1 VVIDR
6 RRFLGA
12 MGVGAGMLV
21 TGEAAA
27 AQPRAESRVYLGT
40 YTTWPGGGTGIGL
53 ASYDQTTGQ
62 LRATGVFPGV
72 ANPSFVI
79 ESGRTLY
86 AVNEQSSGSVTSI
99 AVGAG
104 GGLRIINTQSTGGA
118 DPCHLAL
125 DPSGR
130 YLLSAN
136 YSSGSVSVHPVKA
149 DGGLGARTDL
159 VTHKGSGPD
168 RERQEGPHAH
178 QVLPDLAG
186 KHLLAVDLGTD
197 SVYSY
202 QLDTTTGK
210 LVLVGTAKVKA
221 GAGPRHLAFHP
232 TGAFAYIAN
241 ELDSTIVAAAY
252 DADRG
257 VLTPGQALR
266 TVPAGAPTTPRNYP
280 AEVVVSADGR
290 FVYVSNRGH
299 DSVALFA
306 VEQGGARLRFV
317 ETVPTGGKFPRHVT
331 FDPSGRFLF
340 AANQNSNTVT
350 SFRVDPATG
359 RLTASGVPL
368 SSPIPVCVVPT
379 RLG

>member
-1 VVIDR
+1 VVVDR

-12 MGVGAGMLV
+12 MGVGAGMLM
-21 TGEAAA
+21 TGGVAA

-53 ASYDQTTGQ
+53 ALYDQTTGQ
-62 LRATGVFPGV
+62 LRQTGVFPGV

-79 ESGRTLY
+79 EAGRTLY
-86 AVNEQSSGSVTSI
+86 AVNEQSNGAVTSI
-99 AVGAG
+99 AIGAG
-104 GGLRIINTQSTGGA
+104 GGLRVINTQSTGGA
-118 DPCHLAL
+118 DPCHLTL

-168 RERQEGPHAH
+168 HERQNGPHAH
-178 QVLPDLAG
+178 QILPDHSG

-202 QLDTTTGK
+202 KLNTTTGK
-210 LVLVGTAKVKA
+210 LALANTAKLKP
-221 GAGPRHLAFHP
+221 GAGPRHLAFHS
-232 TGAFAYIAN
+232 TGNFAYIAN
-241 ELDSTIVAAAY
+241 ELDSTIVTATY
-252 DADRG
+252 DAATG
-257 VLTPGQALR
+257 KL
-266 TVPAGAPTTPRNYP
+266 VPVQTLSTLPSGAPSTPRNYP
-280 AEVVVSADGR
+280 AEILVAKDGR
-290 FVYVSNRGH
+290 FVYLSNRGH

-317 ETVPTGGKFPRHVT
+317 EAVPTGGKFPRHIT
-331 FDPSGRFLF
+331 LDPSGRFLF
-340 AANQNSNTVT
+340 AANQNSNSVT
-350 SFRVDPATG
+350 TFKVDPATG
-359 RLTASGVPL
+359 RLRSSGVPL
-368 SSPIPVCVVPT
+368 TTPIPVCAVPT

>member
-1 VVIDR
+1 
-6 RRFLGA
+6 
-12 MGVGAGMLV
+12 
-21 TGEAAA
+21 
-27 AQPRAESRVYLGT
+27 
-40 YTTWPGGGTGIGL
+40 
-53 ASYDQTTGQ
+53 
-62 LRATGVFPGV
+62 
-72 ANPSFVI
+72 
-79 ESGRTLY
+79 
-86 AVNEQSSGSVTSI
+86 VTSI
-99 AVGAG
+99 AIGAG
-104 GGLRIINTQSTGGA
+104 GGLRIINSQSTGGA

-130 YLLSAN
+130 FLLSAN
-136 YSSGSVSVHPVKA
+136 YSSGSVSVHPVRA
-149 DGGLGARTDL
+149 DGGLGARADL

-197 SVYSY
+197 SVYAY
-202 QLDTTTGK
+202 RLDTATGK
-210 LVLVGTAKVKA
+210 LGLVSTAKVKP

-232 TGAFAYIAN
+232 TGKFAYIAN
-241 ELDSTIVAAAY
+241 ELDSTVVAAAY
-252 DADRG
+252 DPDRG
-257 VLTPGQALR
+257 LLTPGQALR
-266 TVPAGAPTTPRNYP
+266 TVPVGAPATPRNYP

-317 ETVPTGGKFPRHVT
+317 EAVPTGGKFPRHVA

-340 AANQNSNTVT
+340 AANQNSSTVT
-350 SFRVDPATG
+350 SFRIDLATG
-359 RLTASGVPL
+359 RLRPTGTPL
-368 SSPIPVCVVPT
+368 SAPVPVCVVPT

>member
-1 VVIDR
+1 
-6 RRFLGA
+6 
-12 MGVGAGMLV
+12 M
-21 TGEAAA
+21 
-27 AQPRAESRVYLGT
+27 YLGT

-53 ASYDQTTGQ
+53 AAYDQTTGQ
-62 LRATGVFPGV
+62 LRSTGVFPGV

-86 AVNEQSSGSVTSI
+86 AVNEQGNGSVTAV

-104 GGLRIINTQSTGGA
+104 GGLRIINAQSTGGA

-159 VTHKGSGPD
+159 VTHQGSGPD

-178 QVLPDLAG
+178 QVLPDPAG
-186 KHLLAVDLGTD
+186 EHLLAVDLGTD

-202 QLDTTTGK
+202 RLDTGTGK
-210 LVLVGTAKVKA
+210 LQLVSTATVRP

-232 TGAFAYIAN
+232 TGTFAYIAN
-241 ELDSTIVAAAY
+241 ELDSTVVAAAY
-252 DADRG
+252 DPESG
-257 VLTPGQALR
+257 VLTPGEAVR
-266 TVPAGAPTTPRNYP
+266 TVPEGTPATPRNYP
-280 AEVVVSADGR
+280 AEVVVSQDGR
-290 FVYVSNRGH
+290 FAYLSNRGH

-306 VEQGGARLRFV
+306 VEDGGARLRLV
-317 ETVPTGGKFPRHVT
+317 ETVPTGGEYPRHIT
-331 FDPSGRFLF
+331 FDPTGRFLF
-340 AANQNSNTVT
+340 AANQNSSTVT
-350 SFRVDPATG
+350 SFAVDQATG
-359 RLTASGVPL
+359 RLTAAGTPL

>member
-1 VVIDR
+1 
-6 RRFLGA
+6 
-12 MGVGAGMLV
+12 MLV

-210 LVLVGTAKVKA
+210 LALVGTAKVKA

>member
-1 VVIDR
+1 
-6 RRFLGA
+6 

-21 TGEAAA
+21 TGQAAS
-27 AQPRAESRVYLGT
+27 AQPRAETTAYLGT
-40 YTTWPGGGTGIGL
+40 YTTWSGGGTGIGL
-53 ASYDQTTGQ
+53 AAYDQTTGQ
-62 LRATGVFPGV
+62 LRQTGVFPGV

-79 ESGRTLY
+79 EAGRTLY
-86 AVNEQSSGSVTSI
+86 AVNEQTNGAVTSI
-99 AVGAG
+99 AIGAG
-104 GGLRIINTQSTGGA
+104 GGLRVINSQSTGGA

-136 YSSGSVSVHPVKA
+136 YSSGSVAVHPVRA
-149 DGGLGARTDL
+149 DGGLGVRVDL
-159 VTHKGSGPD
+159 AQHQGSGPD
-168 RERQEGPHAH
+168 KERQEGPHAH
-178 QVLPDLAG
+178 QVLPDPVG

-202 QLDTTTGK
+202 RLDTTTGK
-210 LVLVGTAKVKA
+210 LTVVSTAKVKP

-232 TGAFAYIAN
+232 SGSFAYLAN

-252 DADRG
+252 DAERG
-257 VLTPGQALR
+257 LLTPAQTLR
-266 TVPAGAPTTPRNYP
+266 TTPIGTPATPRNYP

-290 FVYVSNRGH
+290 FVYLSNRGH

-317 ETVPTGGKFPRHVT
+317 ETVPTGGKYPRHIA
-331 FDPSGRFLF
+331 FDPTGRFLF
-340 AANQNSNTVT
+340 AANQNSNTAT
-350 SFRVDPATG
+350 TFRVDLATG
-359 RLTASGVPL
+359 RLRPTGTPL
-368 SSPIPVCVVPT
+368 STPIPVCVVPT

>member
-1 VVIDR
+1 MVIDR

-21 TGEAAA
+21 TGETAS

-40 YTTWPGGGTGIGL
+40 YTTWSGGGTGIGL

-86 AVNEQSSGSVTSI
+86 AVNEQTNGSVTAI
-99 AVGAG
+99 AVSAG
-104 GGLRIINTQSTGGA
+104 GGLRIINSQSTGGA
-118 DPCHLAL
+118 DPCHLAV
-125 DPSGR
+125 DPTGK

-149 DGGLGARTDL
+149 DGGLGTRTDL
-159 VTHKGSGPD
+159 KKHTGSGPD

-178 QVLPDLAG
+178 QVLPDVGG
-186 KHLLAVDLGTD
+186 KFLLAVDLGTD
-197 SVYSY
+197 SVHTYR
-202 QLDTTTGK
+202 LDVATGK
-210 LVLVGTAKVKA
+210 LALVSTAKVKA
-221 GAGPRHLAFHP
+221 GAGPRHLTFHP
-232 TGAFAYIAN
+232 SGKFAYIAN
-241 ELDSTIVAAAY
+241 ELDSTIIAAGY
-252 DADRG
+252 DPETGA
-257 VLTPGQALR
+257 LTPAQTLR
-266 TVPAGAPTTPRNYP
+266 TLPVGAPATPRNYP
-280 AEVVVSADGR
+280 AEVVVSADGK
-290 FVYVSNRGH
+290 FVYLSNRGH

-317 ETVPTGGKFPRHVT
+317 EAVSTGGKYPRHIA
-331 FDPSGRFLF
+331 FDPTGRILF

-350 SFRVDPATG
+350 SFRVDLATG
-359 RLTASGVPL
+359 RLRPSGTPL
-368 SSPIPVCVVPT
+368 ASPIPVCVVPT

>member
-1 VVIDR
+1 MVIDR

-40 YTTWPGGGTGIGL
+40 YTTWPGGGGGIGL
-53 ASYDQTTGQ
+53 ATYDQTTGQ

-79 ESGRTLY
+79 EAGRTLY
-86 AVNEQSSGSVTSI
+86 AVNEQTGGSVTSI
-99 AVGAG
+99 AIGAG
-104 GGLRIINTQSTGGA
+104 GGLRIINSQSTGGA

-136 YSSGSVSVHPVKA
+136 YSSGSVSVHPVRA
-149 DGGLGARTDL
+149 DGGLGPRTDL
-159 VTHKGSGPD
+159 VTHQGSGPD

-178 QVLPDLAG
+178 QVLPDPAG

-197 SVYSY
+197 SVYAY
-202 QLDTTTGK
+202 RLDPATGK
-210 LVLVGTAKVKA
+210 LALVSTAKVKP

-232 TGAFAYIAN
+232 SGKFAYIAN

-266 TVPAGAPTTPRNYP
+266 TTPIGAPTTPRNYP

-290 FVYVSNRGH
+290 FVYLSNRGH

-306 VEQGGARLRFV
+306 VDQGGARLRFV
-317 ETVPTGGKFPRHVT
+317 ETVSTGGKFPRHIT

-350 SFRVDPATG
+350 SFRVDLATG
-359 RLTASGVPL
+359 RLRSAGIPM

>member
-1 VVIDR
+1 MVIDR

-21 TGEAAA
+21 TGEAAS

-40 YTTWPGGGTGIGL
+40 YTTWSGGGTGIGL

-86 AVNEQSSGSVTSI
+86 AVNEQSQGSVTSI
-99 AVGAG
+99 AIGAG
-104 GGLRIINTQSTGGA
+104 GGLRIINAQSTGGA

-202 QLDTTTGK
+202 KLDTTTGK
-210 LVLVGTAKVKA
+210 LALVGTAKVKP

-232 TGAFAYIAN
+232 TGQFAYIAN

-290 FVYVSNRGH
+290 FVYLSNRGH

-317 ETVPTGGKFPRHVT
+317 EAVPTGGKFPRHIT
-331 FDPSGRFLF
+331 FDPTGRFLF

-350 SFRVDPATG
+350 SFRVDLATG